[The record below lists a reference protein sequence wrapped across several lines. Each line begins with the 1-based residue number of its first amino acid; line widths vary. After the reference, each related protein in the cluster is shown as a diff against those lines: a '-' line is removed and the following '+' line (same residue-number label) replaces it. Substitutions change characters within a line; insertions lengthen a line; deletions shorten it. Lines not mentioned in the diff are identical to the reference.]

1 MPPAKGGLG
10 GPLGPQALPLFARGA
25 RRRIGGRSRP
35 STAEW
40 ASGFGGVYR
49 FFAEGLAQPNLPSA
63 VVDAY
68 APNSWTL
75 SSASMPLSLS
85 CRGGAIIRARRATSR
100 TFIVR
105 LPWSACYC
113 GRLRWALQ
121 RLGLATMNDPFE
133 DGSDNAAFF
142 VATGSRTLAGRTM
155 IRAYGAELEAS
166 ASFDDGE
173 ARLAAIARVGVHEI
187 IHDWKWLDCEADVSK
202 LRQLGVRVQQ
212 LAETTDRGGQA
223 VLKFRVARS
232 GQQRRRCSPG

>member
-1 MPPAKGGLG
+1 MPP
-10 GPLGPQALPLFARGA
+10 R
-25 RRRIGGRSRP
+25 
-35 STAEW
+35 
-40 ASGFGGVYR
+40 
-49 FFAEGLAQPNLPSA
+49 
-63 VVDAY
+63 
-68 APNSWTL
+68 
-75 SSASMPLSLS
+75 
-85 CRGGAIIRARRATSR
+85 CRGGAIIRARRATSL

-166 ASFDDGE
+166 ASFDDVE

-212 LAETTDRGGQA
+212 LAETTDRGGA
-223 VLKFRVARS
+223 GGAEVPSSSKRAAASAMVARMT
-232 GQQRRRCSPG
+232 GQAWTEESLNLRRRHGCIGETL